1 MTAAAPPLPDAAARD
16 LPGGR
21 RLLTWGAH
29 AARLALGLIFL
40 AAGVLKMADV
50 AEFAHQIAGY
60 GLIAPRFAA
69 MAAPAMIILETT
81 LAVALLIGRR
91 PRVAAILIGLLLIF
105 FIGLEGWSLAQG
117 KTESCG
123 CFGAYVKR
131 TPAQV
136 IAEDCLF
143 LGLAVV
149 AALGLGAWESRRG
162 RLTRTVMGVT
172 VLLATGLTL
181 ASPRLPIDPWVTGLA
196 VGKSVE
202 DLGLAAKVD
211 DAAAADGLVAILDL
225 TDPVSKDAAV
235 DLNALVAAPGGPHV
249 IALTPSTEAEH
260 AAFLWDSY
268 PAFELKTADRPLL
281 KRLYRR
287 LPLYFRLQSGRVTAI
302 YPGPRPP
309 ATDLLSSGPS

>member
-1 MTAAAPPLPDAAARD
+1 VTVAAPPLPDAAGPD
-16 LPGGR
+16 LSRGR

-29 AARLALGLIFL
+29 AARLALGFIFL

-60 GLIAPRFAA
+60 GLIAPRLAA
-69 MAAPAMIILETT
+69 IAAPAMIILETS

-123 CFGAYVKR
+123 CFGAYVTR

-136 IAEDCLF
+136 IAEDFLF
-143 LGLAVV
+143 LGLAVITV
-149 AALGLGAWESRRG
+149 VGLGAWESRRG
-162 RLTRTVMGVT
+162 RLTRTVMGIT
-172 VLLATGLTL
+172 VLLATGLTF
-181 ASPRLPIDPWVTGLA
+181 ASPRLPIDPWVTGLSI
-196 VGKSVE
+196 GRSVQ
-202 DLGLAAKVD
+202 DLGLGGKI
-211 DAAAADGLVAILDL
+211 DAATAADGLVALLDL
-225 TDPVSKDAAV
+225 TDPVSKEAAV
-235 DLNALVAAPGGPHV
+235 DLNALVAAPGVPHLV
-249 IALTPSTEAEH
+249 ALTPSTEEEH